1 MKRSLL
7 SISKENLDKYRQN
20 ITNRSGQNYKWYGWV
35 KGEYKENLRKRQLI
49 KAMYKLSGKDYK
61 KLWKNFKKINKILIH
76 LETRLDVLMFR
87 SGLCSS
93 LENGRRWIK
102 EGKVY
107 VDEKRT
113 YDLNWIKARSY
124 NIYLKQGDSFKIK
137 TNNILNNLL
146 YINMKRILINENEK
160 DLMYIKI
167 NHEINDNENY
177 IVVSLI
183 RKPELEELK
192 LVKNNKLI

>member
-1 MKRSLL
+1 MKKSLL
-7 SISKENLDKYRQN
+7 NISRENLDKYRQSISN
-20 ITNRSGQNYKWYGWV
+20 PTQDYKWYGWV

-61 KLWKNFKKINKILIH
+61 KLWKTLKKINKILIH
-76 LETRLDVLMFR
+76 LETRIDVLMFR
-87 SGLCSS
+87 AGLCSS

-113 YDLNWIKARSY
+113 YELNWIKARSY
-124 NIYLKQGDSFKIK
+124 NIYLKKGDSLKLRTDK
-137 TNNILNNLL
+137 ILNNLL
-146 YINMKRILINENEK
+146 YIDTKRILINENEK

-167 NHEINDNENY
+167 NHECSEEGNF

-183 RKPELEELK
+183 RKPEWEELR
-192 LVKNNKLI
+192 LIKNNKLL